1 MIEKI
6 VKARK
11 EHICSRCG
19 GIIRKGNLHKVYS
32 GRQPR
37 FADDHETQIGIEF
50 FTDRTC
56 LSDACDGMLK
66 YVNDPKKYLQKCGKG
81 LHEYE
86 KSYEFDH
93 YVDCH
98 RVYVPTGD
106 YFCVNCGVAK

>member
-6 VKARK
+6 VKAKK
-11 EHICSRCG
+11 EHTCTRCG
-19 GIIRKGNLHKVYS
+19 GVIRKGNSYKYYS
-32 GRQPR
+32 GRQPK

-50 FTDRTC
+50 FTDRVC
-56 LSDACDGMLK
+56 LNDVCDGMLK
-66 YVNDPKKYLQKCGKG
+66 YVNDPKKYLQKCAKG

-86 KSYEFDH
+86 QSYEFDH

-98 RVYVPTGD
+98 RVYVPTCD